1 MKMMSA
7 ALPPRAG
14 ESPARRAP
22 AGGVSRLAA
31 MQVRVSLFLFV
42 CLFIVCLFVFVVFCC
57 FSFCLFQDLQ
67 PYKLVSL
74 VVFVSL
80 IALSLLFVFVSV
92 FF

>member
-1 MKMMSA
+1 MSA

-31 MQVRVSLFLFV
+31 MQVRVSYYLCFCLFV
-42 CLFIVCLFVFVVFCC
+42 CFSFC
-57 FSFCLFQDLQ
+57 FCLFQDLQ
-67 PYKLVSL
+67 AYRLVPL

-80 IALSLLFVFVSV
+80 IALCLFFVFVSV